1 MFVPAKGVFVFW
13 VFMFIVLTKKRV
25 LQKMNV
31 FKKKE
36 KIAVAER
43 KFGPTKKL
51 KNTYVITFDT
61 MMDEHLW
68 CLCPNTKLTVAKLDG
83 KDVRDKNQ
91 LTDFPNPF
99 AYRMVCFY
107 DVLSKVMGKELAG
120 TIVVYG
126 DKANRDDAC
135 VILFPTN
142 EIAQFGKDG
151 LSKLNH
157 ASRRDL
163 KYQMAKRQKYIDML
177 NQNQK

>member
-1 MFVPAKGVFVFW
+1 MY
-13 VFMFIVLTKKRV
+13 IVLTKMGVFK
-25 LQKMNV
+25 KMNI

-36 KIAVAER
+36 NIVAAER

-61 MMDEHLW
+61 MMDERLW
-68 CLCPNTKLTVAKLDG
+68 QLCPTTKLAVAKLDG
-83 KDVRDKNQ
+83 KDVRDKNSAFHQ

-99 AYRMVCFY
+99 AYRMVCAY
-107 DVLSKVMGKELAG
+107 DALSKVMGKELAG

-126 DKANRDDAC
+126 DKTNRDDAC

-177 NQNQK
+177 NQNQR